1 MTGNAAMD
9 ELALDIF
16 RTDDFRA
23 TTMTD
28 MIGDVDYVPTELM
41 DRGWFIRKP
50 IRTETVTFIKKD
62 KTLELVPT
70 SERGTP
76 ENLPSRQVRGAL
88 QIETPRL
95 AMRDRITARE
105 VANLLSP
112 VLPFQIRLDNAN
124 DLVTERQGDLID
136 RINLTKEAHMFGALQ
151 GKVLDADGVSIVA
164 DYFDLFDIPE
174 PAEIGL
180 NIAATPVGQ
189 LRAKLEALITR
200 PMRRALKGRWT
211 TGTRV
216 HAFVGDDFWNA
227 LINHDEVRQTYL
239 NTAAA
244 AQLRDPTAWGTFTF
258 AGITFENWYGEDYE
272 ELEIAPT
279 KARFFPVGARDT
291 FFEFL
296 APGEDWEEVGALG
309 RELYSVVSPDN
320 RINMN
325 EWVDVYVRS
334 YPLYAMKAPQALMKA
349 RVGA

>member
-1 MTGNAAMD
+1 MD

-28 MIGDVDYVPTELM
+28 MVGDIDQVPGELES
-41 DRGWFIRKP
+41 RGIFVRKP
-50 IRTETVTFIKKD
+50 VRTETITFVKKD
-62 KTLELVPT
+62 YTLELVPT

-76 ENLPSRQVRGAL
+76 EPLPSRQVRSAL
-88 QIETPRL
+88 QIEVPRL

-112 VLPFQIRLDNAN
+112 VLPPQVRLDNAN
-124 DLVTERQGDLID
+124 DLVVERQGNLVD
-136 RINLTKEAHMFGALQ
+136 RINLTKEVHRFGALQ

-164 DYFDLFDIPE
+164 DFYDLFDIPE

-189 LRAKLEALITR
+189 LRQKFETLITR

-211 TGTRV
+211 AGTRV

-227 LINHDEVRQTYL
+227 LIGHAEVRETYL
-239 NTAAA
+239 NTAQASE
-244 AQLRDPTAWGTFTF
+244 LRNPTAWGTFTF
-258 AGITFENWYGEDYE
+258 AGITFENWYGEDFA
-272 ELEIAPT
+272 ELEIAAD

-309 RELYSVVSPDN
+309 RELYSVVSPDY
-320 RINMN
+320 RPNMH
-325 EWVDVYVRS
+325 EWTDVYVRS
-334 YPLYAMKAPQALMKA
+334 YPLFAMKAPQALLRA
-349 RVGA
+349 RSGA